1 MAWGADWWTSNMKKF
16 REKPIVWR
24 IFCIQST
31 DMVVWPVILHTTV
44 MMLFWLMSVTCS
56 GTCPENNALKE
67 ALTCLHNLTDGENAK
82 VTISPADIY
91 RTKQFCENGNFRDSV
106 NCLRN
111 LHQSCKDPVKLEML
125 TKYADPNAWEAGF
138 DRLCHSMSLYI
149 SKADCITKQNSEIQ
163 KCTESKHKDIEI
175 SNEAG
180 VTYSISEDEE
190 KYVKSI
196 CGIFQVSNH
205 CYSTQIGNHCGED
218 IKAVLTDFN
227 SGLTPPICRD
237 YSFAPRSSARTQSL
251 SLSALTA
258 SLMCF
263 VAWMKISWLKI
274 KM

>member
-1 MAWGADWWTSNMKKF
+1 
-16 REKPIVWR
+16 
-24 IFCIQST
+24 
-31 DMVVWPVILHTTV
+31 MVVWPVILHTTV

-67 ALTCLHNLTDGENAK
+67 ALTCLHNLTDGENTK
-82 VTISPADIY
+82 MTISPSDIY

-125 TKYADPNAWEAGF
+125 KKYADPNAWQAGF

-149 SKADCITKQNSEIQ
+149 SSADCITKQNSEIQ
-163 KCTESKHKDIEI
+163 SCIDRKQDIEI
-175 SNEAG
+175 SNGAD
-180 VTYSISEDEE
+180 VSYNFNEDEE

-196 CGIFQVSNH
+196 CRLFQVSNH
-205 CYSTQIGNHCGED
+205 CFSTQIGNKCGVD

-237 YSFAPRSSARTQSL
+237 YSFASPSAARTNFSINM
-251 SLSALTA
+251 SALCV
-258 SLMCF
+258 CF
-263 VAWMKISWLKI
+263 VYILAWMTSL
-274 KM
+274 